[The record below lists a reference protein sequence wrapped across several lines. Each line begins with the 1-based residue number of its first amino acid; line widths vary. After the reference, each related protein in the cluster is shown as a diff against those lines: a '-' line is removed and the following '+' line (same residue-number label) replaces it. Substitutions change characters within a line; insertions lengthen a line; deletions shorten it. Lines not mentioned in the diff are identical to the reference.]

1 MSRCSARAM
10 AVCSS
15 SASSSKRSHITPMI
29 DALNQLFS
37 YQFMQNA
44 FLAGTAAAVLA
55 GIVGYFVVVRGEAF
69 AGHTL
74 SVVGFPGA
82 AGAILFGLPQLVGL
96 AVLCTV
102 SGLGI
107 GVLGRGTVRDR
118 HAESAAIGTI
128 QAVMLALGF
137 LFVSL
142 YKGLLGG
149 VYSILF
155 GSFLGIT
162 RQQVLLLLVIA
173 VVVLSVLAV
182 IGRPLL
188 YLSVD
193 EPAAAAAGVPVRA
206 LSIGFLVMLGLA
218 IASTALITGAL
229 LVFALLVMPAAAA
242 NQLLVRPGQA
252 MIVSIGLGLVIVW
265 TGLTIAYFTDL
276 PIGFLVTGVGFVIY
290 VMARLARRLGVA

>member
-1 MSRCSARAM
+1 
-10 AVCSS
+10 
-15 SASSSKRSHITPMI
+15 MI

-44 FLAGTAAAVLA
+44 FLAGTTAAVLA
-55 GIVGYFVVVRGEAF
+55 GIVGYFVVLRGEAF

-74 SVVGFPGA
+74 AIVGFPGA
-82 AGAILFGLPQLVGL
+82 AGAILFGLPQLLGL
-96 AVLCTV
+96 AVLCTA

-107 GVLGRGTVRDR
+107 GVLGRGAVRDR
-118 HAESAAIGTI
+118 HSESAAIGTI
-128 QAVMLALGF
+128 QAFLLGLGF

-142 YKGLLGG
+142 YKGLLEG

-155 GSFLGIT
+155 GTFLGVT
-162 RQQVLLLLVIA
+162 RAQVLLLLVIA
-173 VVVLSVLAV
+173 VVALAALAL

-206 LSIGFLVMLGLA
+206 LSIGFLVVLGLA

-242 NQLLVRPGQA
+242 NQLVARPGLA
-252 MIVSIGLGLVIVW
+252 MLVSVGLGLVIVW
-265 TGLTIAYFTDL
+265 SGLTISYFTDL

-290 VMARLARRLGVA
+290 AAARSVRQLSGD

>member
-1 MSRCSARAM
+1 M
-10 AVCSS
+10 AVCSWS
-15 SASSSKRSHITPMI
+15 VSSSKRSHITPMI
-29 DALNQLFS
+29 DALGQLFS
-37 YQFMQNA
+37 YPFMQNA
-44 FLAGTAAAVLA
+44 FLAGTTAAVLA
-55 GIVGYFVVVRGEAF
+55 GIVGYFVVLRGEAF

-82 AGAILFGLPQLVGL
+82 AGAILFGLPQLLGL
-96 AVLCTV
+96 AVLCTA

-128 QAVMLALGF
+128 QAFMLALGF

-142 YKGLLGG
+142 YRGLLGG

-155 GSFLGIT
+155 GTFLGIT

-173 VVVLSVLAV
+173 VVVLAVLAV

-206 LSIGFLVMLGLA
+206 LSIGFLVLLGLA
-218 IASTALITGAL
+218 IASTALITGAS

-252 MIVSIGLGLVIVW
+252 IVVSIVLGLVTVW
-265 TGLTIAYFTDL
+265 TGLTISYFTDL

-290 VMARLARRLGVA
+290 LVARLARRFGGA

>member
-1 MSRCSARAM
+1 
-10 AVCSS
+10 
-15 SASSSKRSHITPMI
+15 MI
-29 DALNQLFS
+29 DALDQLFA

-44 FLAGTAAAVLA
+44 FLAGTTAAVLA
-55 GIVGYFVVVRGEAF
+55 GIVGYFVVLRGEAF

-74 SVVGFPGA
+74 AIVGFPGA
-82 AGAILFGLPQLVGL
+82 AGAILFGLPQLLGL
-96 AVLCTV
+96 AVLCTA

-107 GVLGRGTVRDR
+107 GVLGRGAVRDR
-118 HAESAAIGTI
+118 HAESAAIGSI
-128 QAVMLALGF
+128 QAFMLALGF

-142 YKGLLGG
+142 YKGLLEG

-155 GSFLGIT
+155 GTFLGVT
-162 RQQVLLLLVIA
+162 RAQVLLLLAIA
-173 VVVLSVLAV
+173 VVALAALAV

-206 LSIGFLVMLGLA
+206 LSIGFLVVLGLA

-242 NQLLVRPGQA
+242 AQLVARPGPA
-252 MIVSIGLGLVIVW
+252 MVVSVALGLVIVW
-265 TGLTIAYFTDL
+265 TSLTISYFTDL
-276 PIGFLVTGVGFVIY
+276 PIGFLVSGVGFVIY
-290 VMARLARRLGVA
+290 AVTRVARQFSGA

>member
-1 MSRCSARAM
+1 
-10 AVCSS
+10 
-15 SASSSKRSHITPMI
+15 MI

-44 FLAGTAAAVLA
+44 FLAGTTTAVLA
-55 GIVGYFVVVRGEAF
+55 GIVGYFVVIRGEAF

-74 SVVGFPGA
+74 AIVGFPGA
-82 AGAILFGLPQLVGL
+82 AGAILFGLPQLLGL
-96 AVLCTV
+96 AVLCTA

-128 QAVMLALGF
+128 QAFLLALGF

-142 YKGLLGG
+142 YKGLLVG
-149 VYSILF
+149 VYGILF
-155 GSFLGIT
+155 GTFLGIT
-162 RQQVLLLLVIA
+162 REQALLLLAIA
-173 VVVLSVLAV
+173 VLALLALAV

-188 YLSVD
+188 YISVD

-206 LSIGFLVMLGLA
+206 LSIGFLVVLGLA

-242 NQLLVRPGQA
+242 NQLVVRSGPA
-252 MIVSIGLGLVIVW
+252 MIVSVALALVIVW
-265 TGLTIAYFTDL
+265 SGLTISYFTDL
-276 PIGFLVTGVGFVIY
+276 PIGFLVTAVGFVIY
-290 VMARLARRLGVA
+290 LAARLARRLTRA

>member
-1 MSRCSARAM
+1 
-10 AVCSS
+10 
-15 SASSSKRSHITPMI
+15 MI
-29 DALNQLFS
+29 DALDQLFS

-44 FLAGTAAAVLA
+44 FLAGTMAAVLA
-55 GIVGYFVVVRGEAF
+55 GIVGYFVVLRGEAF

-82 AGAILFGLPQLVGL
+82 AGAILFGLPQVLGL
-96 AVLCTV
+96 AVMCTA

-107 GVLGRGTVRDR
+107 GVLGRGAVRDR
-118 HAESAAIGTI
+118 NAESAAIGTI
-128 QAVMLALGF
+128 QAFMLALGF

-149 VYSILF
+149 VYGILF
-155 GSFLGIT
+155 GTFLGIT
-162 RQQVLLLLVIA
+162 RQQVVLLLVIA
-173 VVVLSVLAV
+173 VVVLAVLAM

-206 LSIGFLVMLGLA
+206 LSIGFLVLLGLA
-218 IASTALITGAL
+218 VASTALITGAL

-252 MIVSIGLGLVIVW
+252 MIGSVVLGLVIVW
-265 TGLTIAYFTDL
+265 TGLTISYFTDL

-290 VMARLARRLGVA
+290 LMARLARRFGEA

>member
-1 MSRCSARAM
+1 
-10 AVCSS
+10 
-15 SASSSKRSHITPMI
+15 MI
-29 DALNQLFS
+29 DALDQLFA

-44 FLAGTAAAVLA
+44 FLAGTTAAVLA
-55 GIVGYFVVVRGEAF
+55 GIVGYFVVLRGEAF

-74 SVVGFPGA
+74 AIVGFPGA
-82 AGAILFGLPQLVGL
+82 AGAILFGLPQLLGL
-96 AVLCTV
+96 AVLCTA

-107 GVLGRGTVRDR
+107 GVLGRGAVRDR

-128 QAVMLALGF
+128 QAFMLGLGF

-142 YKGLLGG
+142 YKGLLEG

-155 GSFLGIT
+155 GTFLGVT
-162 RQQVLLLLVIA
+162 SAQVLLLLAIA
-173 VVVLSVLAV
+173 VVALAALAL

-193 EPAAAAAGVPVRA
+193 EPAAAAAGVPVRV
-206 LSIGFLVMLGLA
+206 LSIGFLVVLGLA

-242 NQLLVRPGQA
+242 NQLVARPGLA
-252 MIVSIGLGLVIVW
+252 MLVSVGLGLIIVW
-265 TGLTIAYFTDL
+265 SGLTISYFSDL
-276 PIGFLVTGVGFVIY
+276 PIGFLVTGIGFVIY
-290 VMARLARRLGVA
+290 AIARMARQLRGA

>member
-1 MSRCSARAM
+1 
-10 AVCSS
+10 
-15 SASSSKRSHITPMI
+15 MI
-29 DALNQLFS
+29 EALDQLFA

-44 FLAGTAAAVLA
+44 FLAGTTAAVLA
-55 GIVGYFVVVRGEAF
+55 GIVGYFVVLRGEAF

-74 SVVGFPGA
+74 AIVGFPGA
-82 AGAILFGLPQLVGL
+82 AGAILFGLPQLLGL

-107 GVLGRGTVRDR
+107 GVLGRGAVRDR

-128 QAVMLALGF
+128 QAFMLALGF

-142 YKGLLGG
+142 YKGLLEG

-155 GSFLGIT
+155 GTFLGVT
-162 RQQVLLLLVIA
+162 RAQVLLLLAIA
-173 VVVLSVLAV
+173 VVALAALAV

-206 LSIGFLVMLGLA
+206 LSIGFLVVLGLA
-218 IASTALITGAL
+218 IASSALITGAL
-229 LVFALLVMPAAAA
+229 LVFALLVMPAAGAA
-242 NQLLVRPGQA
+242 QLVARPGPA
-252 MIVSIGLGLVIVW
+252 MVVSVALGLVIVW
-265 TGLTIAYFTDL
+265 SSLTISYFTDL

-290 VMARLARRLGVA
+290 VVARVARQFSGG

>member
-1 MSRCSARAM
+1 
-10 AVCSS
+10 
-15 SASSSKRSHITPMI
+15 MI
-29 DALNQLFS
+29 DALNQLFA

-44 FLAGTAAAVLA
+44 FLAGTTAAVLA
-55 GIVGYFVVVRGEAF
+55 GIVGYFVVLRGEAF

-74 SVVGFPGA
+74 AIVGFPGA
-82 AGAILFGLPQLVGL
+82 AGAILFGLPQLLGL
-96 AVLCTV
+96 AVLCTA

-107 GVLGRGTVRDR
+107 GVLGRGALRDR

-128 QAVMLALGF
+128 QAFMLGLGF

-142 YKGLLGG
+142 YRGLLEG

-155 GSFLGIT
+155 GTFLGVT
-162 RQQVLLLLVIA
+162 RAQVVLLVAIALVA
-173 VVVLSVLAV
+173 LAALAL

-206 LSIGFLVMLGLA
+206 LSIGFLVVLGLA

-242 NQLLVRPGQA
+242 NQLVARPGLA
-252 MIVSIGLGLVIVW
+252 MLVSVGLGLVIVW
-265 TGLTIAYFTDL
+265 SGLTISYFTDL

-290 VMARLARRLGVA
+290 AAARMARQLSGA

>member
-1 MSRCSARAM
+1 
-10 AVCSS
+10 
-15 SASSSKRSHITPMI
+15 MI
-29 DALNQLFS
+29 DALDQLFA

-44 FLAGTAAAVLA
+44 FLAGTTAAVLA
-55 GIVGYFVVVRGEAF
+55 GIVGYFVVLRGEAF

-74 SVVGFPGA
+74 AIVGFPGA
-82 AGAILFGLPQLVGL
+82 AGAILFGLPQLLGL
-96 AVLCTV
+96 AVLCTA

-107 GVLGRGTVRDR
+107 GVLGRGAVRDR

-128 QAVMLALGF
+128 QAFMLALGF

-142 YKGLLGG
+142 YKGLLEG

-155 GSFLGIT
+155 GTFLGVT
-162 RQQVLLLLVIA
+162 RAQVLLLLAIA
-173 VVVLSVLAV
+173 VVALAALAV

-206 LSIGFLVMLGLA
+206 LSIGFLVVLGLA

-242 NQLLVRPGQA
+242 AQLVARPGPA
-252 MIVSIGLGLVIVW
+252 MVVSVALGLVIVW
-265 TGLTIAYFTDL
+265 TSLTISYFTDL

-290 VMARLARRLGVA
+290 AVARLARQFGRA

>member
-1 MSRCSARAM
+1 
-10 AVCSS
+10 
-15 SASSSKRSHITPMI
+15 MI
-29 DALNQLFS
+29 EALDQLFA

-44 FLAGTAAAVLA
+44 FLAGTTAAVLA
-55 GIVGYFVVVRGEAF
+55 GIVGYFVVLRGEAF

-74 SVVGFPGA
+74 AIVGFPGA
-82 AGAILFGLPQLVGL
+82 AGAILFGLPQLLGL
-96 AVLCTV
+96 AVLCTA

-107 GVLGRGTVRDR
+107 GVLGRGAVRDR

-128 QAVMLALGF
+128 QAFMLALGF

-142 YKGLLGG
+142 YKGLLEG

-155 GSFLGIT
+155 GTFLGVT
-162 RQQVLLLLVIA
+162 RAQVLLLLAIA
-173 VVVLSVLAV
+173 VVALAALAV

-206 LSIGFLVMLGLA
+206 LSIGFLVVLGLA

-229 LVFALLVMPAAAA
+229 LVFALLVMPAAGAA
-242 NQLLVRPGQA
+242 QLVARPGPA
-252 MIVSIGLGLVIVW
+252 MVVSVALGLVIVW
-265 TGLTIAYFTDL
+265 TSLTISYFTDL

-290 VMARLARRLGVA
+290 VVARVARQFIRG

>member
-1 MSRCSARAM
+1 
-10 AVCSS
+10 
-15 SASSSKRSHITPMI
+15 MI
-29 DALNQLFS
+29 DALDQLFA

-44 FLAGTAAAVLA
+44 FLAGTTAAVLA
-55 GIVGYFVVVRGEAF
+55 GIVGYFVVLRGEAF

-74 SVVGFPGA
+74 AIVGFPGA
-82 AGAILFGLPQLVGL
+82 AGAILFGLPQLLGL
-96 AVLCTV
+96 AVLCTA

-107 GVLGRGTVRDR
+107 GVLGRGAVRDR
-118 HAESAAIGTI
+118 HAESAAIGSI
-128 QAVMLALGF
+128 QAFMLALGF

-142 YKGLLGG
+142 YKGLLEG

-155 GSFLGIT
+155 GTFLGVT
-162 RQQVLLLLVIA
+162 RAQVLLLLAIA
-173 VVVLSVLAV
+173 VVALAALAV

-206 LSIGFLVMLGLA
+206 LSIGFLVVLGLA

-242 NQLLVRPGQA
+242 AQLVARPGPA
-252 MIVSIGLGLVIVW
+252 MVVSVALGLVIVW
-265 TGLTIAYFTDL
+265 TSLTISYFTDL

-290 VMARLARRLGVA
+290 AVARLARQFSGA

>member
-1 MSRCSARAM
+1 
-10 AVCSS
+10 
-15 SASSSKRSHITPMI
+15 MI
-29 DALNQLFS
+29 DALDQLFA

-44 FLAGTAAAVLA
+44 FLAGTTAAVLS
-55 GIVGYFVVVRGEAF
+55 GIVGYFVVLRGEAF

-74 SVVGFPGA
+74 AIVGFPGA
-82 AGAILFGLPQLVGL
+82 AGAILFGLPQLLGL
-96 AVLCTV
+96 AVLCTA

-107 GVLGRGTVRDR
+107 GVLGRGAVRDR

-128 QAVMLALGF
+128 QAFMLGLGF

-142 YKGLLGG
+142 YKGLLEG

-155 GSFLGIT
+155 GTFLGVT
-162 RQQVLLLLVIA
+162 REQVLLLLAIA
-173 VVVLSVLAV
+173 VVALAV
-182 IGRPLL
+182 VAVICRPLL
-188 YLSVD
+188 FISVD

-206 LSIGFLVMLGLA
+206 LSIGFLVVLGLA

-242 NQLLVRPGQA
+242 NQLVARPGLA
-252 MIVSIGLGLVIVW
+252 MLVSVGLGLVIVW
-265 TGLTIAYFTDL
+265 SGLTISYFTDL

-290 VMARLARRLGVA
+290 AVARSARQISGA

>member
-1 MSRCSARAM
+1 
-10 AVCSS
+10 
-15 SASSSKRSHITPMI
+15 MI
-29 DALNQLFS
+29 DALDQLFA

-44 FLAGTAAAVLA
+44 FLAGTTAAVLA
-55 GIVGYFVVVRGEAF
+55 GIVGYFVVLRGEAF

-74 SVVGFPGA
+74 AIVGFPGA
-82 AGAILFGLPQLVGL
+82 AGAILFGLPQLLGL
-96 AVLCTV
+96 AVLCTA

-107 GVLGRGTVRDR
+107 GVLGRGAVRDR
-118 HAESAAIGTI
+118 RAESAAIGTI
-128 QAVMLALGF
+128 QAFMLGLGF

-142 YKGLLGG
+142 YKGLLEG

-155 GSFLGIT
+155 GTFLGVT
-162 RQQVLLLLVIA
+162 RAQVLLMLAIA
-173 VVVLSVLAV
+173 VVALAALAL

-193 EPAAAAAGVPVRA
+193 EPAAAAAGVPVRV
-206 LSIGFLVMLGLA
+206 LSIGFLVVLGLA

-242 NQLLVRPGQA
+242 NQLVARPALAMLVS
-252 MIVSIGLGLVIVW
+252 VGLGLIIVW
-265 TGLTIAYFTDL
+265 SGLTISYFSDL

-290 VMARLARRLGVA
+290 AVARMARQLRGA

>member
-1 MSRCSARAM
+1 M
-10 AVCSS
+10 
-15 SASSSKRSHITPMI
+15 T
-29 DALNQLFS
+29 DALNQLFA

-44 FLAGTAAAVLA
+44 FLAGTTAAVLA
-55 GIVGYFVVVRGEAF
+55 GIVGYFVVLRGEAF

-74 SVVGFPGA
+74 AIVGFPGA
-82 AGAILFGLPQLVGL
+82 AGAILFGLPQLLGL
-96 AVLCTV
+96 AVLCTA

-107 GVLGRGTVRDR
+107 GVLGRGAVRDR
-118 HAESAAIGTI
+118 RAESAAIGSI
-128 QAVMLALGF
+128 QAFLLGLGF

-142 YKGLLGG
+142 YKGLLEG

-155 GSFLGIT
+155 GTFLGVT
-162 RQQVLLLLVIA
+162 RAQVLLLLVIA
-173 VVVLSVLAV
+173 VVALATLAL

-193 EPAAAAAGVPVRA
+193 EPAAAAAGVPVRV
-206 LSIGFLVMLGLA
+206 LSIGFLVVLGLA

-242 NQLLVRPGQA
+242 NQLVARPALAMLVS
-252 MIVSIGLGLVIVW
+252 VGLGLIIVW
-265 TGLTIAYFTDL
+265 SGLTISYFSDF

-290 VMARLARRLGVA
+290 AAARAARQLSGA

>member
-1 MSRCSARAM
+1 
-10 AVCSS
+10 
-15 SASSSKRSHITPMI
+15 MI
-29 DALNQLFS
+29 DALDQLFA

-44 FLAGTAAAVLA
+44 FLAGTTAAVLA
-55 GIVGYFVVVRGEAF
+55 GIVGYFVVLRGEAF

-74 SVVGFPGA
+74 AIVGFPGA
-82 AGAILFGLPQLVGL
+82 AGAILFGLPQLLGL

-107 GVLGRGTVRDR
+107 GVLGRGAVRDR

-128 QAVMLALGF
+128 QAFMLALGF

-142 YKGLLGG
+142 YKGLLEG

-155 GSFLGIT
+155 GTFLGVT
-162 RQQVLLLLVIA
+162 RAQVLLLLAIA
-173 VVVLSVLAV
+173 VVALAALAV

-206 LSIGFLVMLGLA
+206 LSIGFLVVLGLA

-229 LVFALLVMPAAAA
+229 LVFALLVMPAAGAA
-242 NQLLVRPGQA
+242 QLVARPGPA
-252 MIVSIGLGLVIVW
+252 MVVSVALGLVIVW
-265 TGLTIAYFTDL
+265 SSLTISYFTDL

-290 VMARLARRLGVA
+290 VVARVARQFSGG

>member
-1 MSRCSARAM
+1 
-10 AVCSS
+10 
-15 SASSSKRSHITPMI
+15 MI
-29 DALNQLFS
+29 DALDQLFA

-44 FLAGTAAAVLA
+44 FLAGTTAAVLA
-55 GIVGYFVVVRGEAF
+55 GIVGYFVVLRGEAF

-74 SVVGFPGA
+74 AIVGFPGA
-82 AGAILFGLPQLVGL
+82 AGAILFGLPQLLGL
-96 AVLCTV
+96 AVLCTA

-107 GVLGRGTVRDR
+107 GVLGRGAVRDR

-128 QAVMLALGF
+128 QAFMLGLGF

-142 YKGLLGG
+142 YKGLLEG

-155 GSFLGIT
+155 GTFLGVT
-162 RQQVLLLLVIA
+162 RAQVLLLLAIA
-173 VVVLSVLAV
+173 VVALAALAL

-193 EPAAAAAGVPVRA
+193 EPAAAAAGVPVRV
-206 LSIGFLVMLGLA
+206 LSIGFLVVLGLA

-242 NQLLVRPGQA
+242 NQLVARPGLA
-252 MIVSIGLGLVIVW
+252 MLVSVGLGLVIVW
-265 TGLTIAYFTDL
+265 SGLTLSYFSDL

-290 VMARLARRLGVA
+290 AVARMARRFSGA

>member
-1 MSRCSARAM
+1 
-10 AVCSS
+10 
-15 SASSSKRSHITPMI
+15 MI
-29 DALNQLFS
+29 DALSQLFA

-44 FLAGTAAAVLA
+44 FLAGTTAAVLG
-55 GIVGYFVVVRGEAF
+55 GIVGYFVVLRGEAF

-74 SVVGFPGA
+74 AIVGFPGA
-82 AGAILFGLPQLVGL
+82 AGAILFGLPQLLGL
-96 AVLCTV
+96 AVLCTA

-107 GVLGRGTVRDR
+107 GVLGRGAVRDR

-128 QAVMLALGF
+128 QAFMLGLGF
-137 LFVSL
+137 LFVTL
-142 YKGLLGG
+142 YKGLLEG

-155 GSFLGIT
+155 GTFLGVT
-162 RQQVLLLLVIA
+162 RAQVLLLLA
-173 VVVLSVLAV
+173 MVVVALAALAL

-193 EPAAAAAGVPVRA
+193 EPAAAAAGVPVRM
-206 LSIGFLVMLGLA
+206 LSIGFLVVLGLA

-242 NQLLVRPGQA
+242 NQLVARPGLA
-252 MIVSIGLGLVIVW
+252 MLVSVGLGLVIVW
-265 TGLTIAYFTDL
+265 SGLTISYFTDL

-290 VMARLARRLGVA
+290 AVARLARQLSGA

>member
-1 MSRCSARAM
+1 MG
-10 AVCSS
+10 VCSWS
-15 SASSSKRSHITPMI
+15 VSSSKRSHITPMI
-29 DALNQLFS
+29 DALGQLLS

-44 FLAGTAAAVLA
+44 FLAGTTAAVLA
-55 GIVGYFVVVRGEAF
+55 GIVGYFVVLRGEAF

-82 AGAILFGLPQLVGL
+82 AGAILFGLPQLLGL
-96 AVLCTV
+96 AILCTA

-128 QAVMLALGF
+128 QAFMLALGF

-155 GSFLGIT
+155 GTFLGIT

-173 VVVLSVLAV
+173 VVVLAVLAV
-182 IGRPLL
+182 VGRPLL

-206 LSIGFLVMLGLA
+206 LSIGFLVLLGLA

-252 MIVSIGLGLVIVW
+252 IVVSIVLGLVTVW
-265 TGLTIAYFTDL
+265 TGLTISYFTDL

-290 VMARLARRLGVA
+290 LVARLARRLGVA

>member
-1 MSRCSARAM
+1 
-10 AVCSS
+10 
-15 SASSSKRSHITPMI
+15 MI
-29 DALNQLFS
+29 DALDQLVS
-37 YQFMQNA
+37 YPFMQNA
-44 FLAGTAAAVLA
+44 FLAGTTEAVLA
-55 GIVGYFVVVRGEAF
+55 GIVGYFVVLRGEAF

-82 AGAILFGLPQLVGL
+82 AGAILFGLPQLLGL
-96 AVLCTV
+96 AVMCTA

-128 QAVMLALGF
+128 QAFMLALGF

-155 GSFLGIT
+155 GTFLGIT

-173 VVVLSVLAV
+173 VVVLAVLAV

-206 LSIGFLVMLGLA
+206 LSIGFLVLLGLA

-252 MIVSIGLGLVIVW
+252 MIVSIALGLVIVW
-265 TGLTIAYFTDL
+265 SGLTISYFTDL

-290 VMARLARRLGVA
+290 VMARLVRRFGVA

>member
-1 MSRCSARAM
+1 
-10 AVCSS
+10 
-15 SASSSKRSHITPMI
+15 MI
-29 DALNQLFS
+29 DALDQLFS

-44 FLAGTAAAVLA
+44 FLAGTMAAVLA
-55 GIVGYFVVVRGEAF
+55 GIVGYFVVLRGEAF

-82 AGAILFGLPQLVGL
+82 AGAILFGLPQLLGL
-96 AVLCTV
+96 AVMCTA

-107 GVLGRGTVRDR
+107 GVLGRGAVRDR
-118 HAESAAIGTI
+118 NAESAAIGTI
-128 QAVMLALGF
+128 QAFMLALGF

-149 VYSILF
+149 VYGILF
-155 GSFLGIT
+155 GTFLGIT
-162 RQQVLLLLVIA
+162 RQQVVLLLVIA
-173 VVVLSVLAV
+173 VVVLAVLAM

-206 LSIGFLVMLGLA
+206 LSIGFLVLLGLA
-218 IASTALITGAL
+218 VASTALITGAL

-252 MIVSIGLGLVIVW
+252 MIGSIVLGLVTVW
-265 TGLTIAYFTDL
+265 TGLTISYFTDL

-290 VMARLARRLGVA
+290 LMARLARRFGEA

>member
-1 MSRCSARAM
+1 
-10 AVCSS
+10 
-15 SASSSKRSHITPMI
+15 MI
-29 DALNQLFS
+29 DALGELFS

-44 FLAGTAAAVLA
+44 FLAGTVAAVVA

-82 AGAILFGLPQLVGL
+82 AGAILLGLPQLLGL
-96 AVLCTV
+96 AVMCTA
-102 SGLGI
+102 SGIGI
-107 GVLGRGTVRDR
+107 GVLGRGAVRDR

-128 QAVMLALGF
+128 QAFMLALGF
-137 LFVSL
+137 FFVSL
-142 YKGLLGG
+142 YKGLLEG

-155 GSFLGIT
+155 GTFLGIT

-173 VVVLSVLAV
+173 VVVCAVLAV
-182 IGRPLL
+182 VGRPLL
-188 YLSVD
+188 FLSVD
-193 EPAAAAAGVPVRA
+193 ESAAAAAGVPVRA
-206 LSIGFLVMLGLA
+206 LSIAFLVLLGLA

-252 MIVSIGLGLVIVW
+252 MIASVAIALIIIW
-265 TGLTIAYFTDL
+265 TGLTISYFTDL

-290 VMARLARRLGVA
+290 LLARLMRRFAAA

>member
-1 MSRCSARAM
+1 
-10 AVCSS
+10 
-15 SASSSKRSHITPMI
+15 MI
-29 DALNQLFS
+29 DALDQLFA

-44 FLAGTAAAVLA
+44 FLAGTTAAVLA
-55 GIVGYFVVVRGEAF
+55 GIVGYFVVLRGEAF

-74 SVVGFPGA
+74 AIVGFPGA
-82 AGAILFGLPQLVGL
+82 AGAILFGLPQLLGL
-96 AVLCTV
+96 AVLCTA

-107 GVLGRGTVRDR
+107 GVLGRGAVRDR

-128 QAVMLALGF
+128 QAFMLGLGF

-142 YKGLLGG
+142 YKGLLEG

-155 GSFLGIT
+155 GTFLGVT
-162 RQQVLLLLVIA
+162 RAQVLLLLAIA
-173 VVVLSVLAV
+173 VVALAALAL

-193 EPAAAAAGVPVRA
+193 EPAAAAAGVPVRV
-206 LSIGFLVMLGLA
+206 LSIGFLVVLGLA

-242 NQLLVRPGQA
+242 NQLVARPGRA
-252 MIVSIGLGLVIVW
+252 MLVSVGLGLVIVW
-265 TGLTIAYFTDL
+265 SGLTISYFSDL

-290 VMARLARRLGVA
+290 AVARSARQLSGA

>member
-1 MSRCSARAM
+1 
-10 AVCSS
+10 
-15 SASSSKRSHITPMI
+15 MI

-44 FLAGTAAAVLA
+44 FLAGTAAAVLG
-55 GIVGYFVVVRGEAF
+55 GIVGYFVVLRSEAF

-74 SVVGFPGA
+74 AIVGFPGA
-82 AGAILFGLPQLVGL
+82 AGAILFGLPQLLGL
-96 AVLCTV
+96 AVLCTA

-107 GVLGRGTVRDR
+107 GVLGRGAVRDR
-118 HAESAAIGTI
+118 RAESAAIGTI
-128 QAVMLALGF
+128 QAFLLALGF

-142 YKGLLGG
+142 YKGLLEG
-149 VYSILF
+149 VYGILF
-155 GSFLGIT
+155 GTFLGIT
-162 RQQVLLLLVIA
+162 REQAQLLLVIA
-173 VVVLSVLAV
+173 IVVVAVLAV

-206 LSIGFLVMLGLA
+206 LSIGFLVLLGLA

-242 NQLLVRPGQA
+242 NQLVVRPGPA
-252 MIVSIGLGLVIVW
+252 MIGSVALALVIVW
-265 TGLTIAYFTDL
+265 SGLTISYFTDL
-276 PIGFLVTGVGFVIY
+276 PIGFLVTAVGFVVY
-290 VMARLARRLGVA
+290 LVARLARRFSGA

>member
-1 MSRCSARAM
+1 
-10 AVCSS
+10 
-15 SASSSKRSHITPMI
+15 MI
-29 DALNQLFS
+29 DALDQLFA

-44 FLAGTAAAVLA
+44 FLAGTTAAVLA
-55 GIVGYFVVVRGEAF
+55 GIVGYFVVLRGEAF

-74 SVVGFPGA
+74 AIVGFPGA
-82 AGAILFGLPQLVGL
+82 AGAILFGLPQLLGL
-96 AVLCTV
+96 AVLCTA

-107 GVLGRGTVRDR
+107 GVLGRGAVRDR

-128 QAVMLALGF
+128 QASMLALGV

-142 YKGLLGG
+142 YKGLLEG

-155 GSFLGIT
+155 GTFLGVT
-162 RQQVLLLLVIA
+162 RAQVLLLLAIA
-173 VVVLSVLAV
+173 VVALAALAV

-206 LSIGFLVMLGLA
+206 LSIGFLVVLGLA

-242 NQLLVRPGQA
+242 AQLVARPGPA
-252 MIVSIGLGLVIVW
+252 MVVSVALGLVIVW
-265 TGLTIAYFTDL
+265 TSLTISYFTDL

-290 VMARLARRLGVA
+290 AVARLARQFGRA